1 MQQSRDYCVL
11 AYSTWHIVLSEIKLQ
26 VTIHESLHYLSNT
39 YISRSLQWQL
49 CSIMRRNCYCNL
61 GQIGTCTL
69 LVPHFAWSIGL
80 FTVSF
85 YLFLPIAVLA
95 ASVHVLNLI

>member
-39 YISRSLQWQL
+39 LFHGHYIGDEENGA
-49 CSIMRRNCYCNL
+49 ID
-61 GQIGTCTL
+61 
-69 LVPHFAWSIGL
+69 LVEEKLW
-80 FTVSF
+80 
-85 YLFLPIAVLA
+85 
-95 ASVHVLNLI
+95 